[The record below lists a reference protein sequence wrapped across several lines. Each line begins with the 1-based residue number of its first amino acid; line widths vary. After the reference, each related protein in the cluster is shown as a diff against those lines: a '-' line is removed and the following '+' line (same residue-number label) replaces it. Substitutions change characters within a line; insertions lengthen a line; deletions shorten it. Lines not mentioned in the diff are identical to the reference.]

1 MNAPTDTL
9 AERPAPWPPGG
20 PWPDDRALQGTR
32 RAASLVLLRDA
43 EGGPQVLLLRR
54 AVRDGDMRSG
64 VWVFPGGVLDAA
76 DPTLHDC
83 ARGQDA
89 AFSQRMQLSCRGL
102 DYAIAAVRE
111 CFEEVGLLLAHGPGA
126 ALQQAASVRPRLQDG
141 PAFADWVRQAGLVL
155 AVDEL
160 VYLAHWLTPLGM
172 KPRFDTRF
180 FLARAPAGQ
189 EAVADA
195 GEALELAWMTPAQ
208 ALAAGLRML
217 PVTRALLQGL
227 TAHATVDEALA
238 EARRLTQ
245 IERQF
250 PRLGCD
256 AQGVRPVLP
265 HELPY
270 AEISRLDPEGR
281 GDVWIALTPERIVTL
296 SPRVQR
302 ITCGNGSMMTGPG
315 TNTYLIGSPGH
326 DEVAVLDPGPEDA
339 HTEAHLQAVLAAAA
353 GRRITH
359 ILVTHTHRDHSPAAR
374 RLQALTGARLI
385 GLPAQHPE
393 WQDTGFQPEVAP
405 LDGQCWRLGEDCTLR
420 AVHTPGHA
428 ANHVCWWLEQE
439 ALLFTGDHVM
449 QGSTVVINPPDGDM
463 AAYLASLH
471 WLQSLPLQWL
481 APGHGFLIEA
491 PRREFQRL
499 IDHRLAREAKLLAA
513 LGEQREP
520 VAPAELLPRV
530 YGDVPPARH
539 GVAER
544 SLRAHLLKLQADG
557 RATEVQGRWRVCG
570 ARGS

>member
-1 MNAPTDTL
+1 MSAPTDAL
-9 AERPAPWPPGG
+9 AQRPAEWPAGG

-32 RAASLVLLRDA
+32 RAASVVLLRDA

-76 DPTLHDC
+76 DPGLHDR
-83 ARGQDA
+83 ARGRDA
-89 AFSQRMQLSCRGL
+89 AFSQRMQLPCRGL

-111 CFEEVGLLLAHGPGA
+111 CFEEVGLLLADGPEA
-126 ALQQAASVRPRLQDG
+126 ALRQAASVRPQLQDG

-180 FLARAPAGQ
+180 FLARAPERQ

-195 GEALELAWMTPAQ
+195 GEALELAWMSPAQ

-227 TAHATVDEALA
+227 TAHASVDAALDA
-238 EARRLTQ
+238 ARQLGP

-250 PRLGCD
+250 PRLGSD

-265 HELPY
+265 HEPPY

-296 SPRVQR
+296 SSRVQR

-315 TNTYLIGSPGH
+315 TNTYLIGSPG
-326 DEVAVLDPGPEDA
+326 DATVAVLDPGPEDE
-339 HTEAHLQAVLAAAA
+339 HTDAHLQAVLAAA
-353 GRRITH
+353 GERRISH
-359 ILVTHTHRDHSPAAR
+359 ILVTHTHKDHSPAAR
-374 RLQALTGARLI
+374 RLQAMSGARLV
-385 GLPAQHPE
+385 GLQAVHPE
-393 WQDTGFQPEVAP
+393 WQDTAFVPDESP
-405 LDGQCWRLGEDCTLR
+405 RDGQCWRLGSECTLR

-428 ANHVCWWLEQE
+428 ANHVCWWLEEE

-463 AAYLASLH
+463 AAYLASLLG
-471 WLQSLPLQWL
+471 LQSLPLQWL
-481 APGHGFLIEA
+481 APGHGFLMAE
-491 PRREFQRL
+491 PRQEFQRL
-499 IDHRLAREAKLLAA
+499 VAHRQAREAKVLAA
-513 LGEQREP
+513 LQ
-520 VAPAELLPRV
+520 AQPAAVPLSTLLPLV
-530 YGDVPPARH
+530 YGDVPAARH

-544 SLRAHLLKLQADG
+544 SLWAHLLKLQADG
-557 RATEVQGRWRVCG
+557 RVTEDILGWH
-570 ARGS
+570 AIPA

>member
-1 MNAPTDTL
+1 MKAPTDRAVDSATGCP
-9 AERPAPWPPGG
+9 AEWPAGG
-20 PWPDDRALQGTR
+20 PVLDDPALQGTR
-32 RAASLVLLRDA
+32 RAASVVLMRDA

-76 DPTLHDC
+76 DPGLHDR
-83 ARGQDA
+83 ARGSDEVL
-89 AFSQRMQLSCRGL
+89 SQRMQLPCRGL

-111 CFEEVGLLLAHGPGA
+111 CFEEVGLLLADGPDA
-126 ALQQAASVRPRLQDG
+126 ALAQAAAIRPSLQDG
-141 PAFADWVRQAGLVL
+141 QAFADWVRQAGLTL
-155 AVDEL
+155 AVDGL

-180 FLARAPAGQ
+180 FLARAPQGQ
-189 EAVADA
+189 QAQADA

-208 ALAAGLRML
+208 ALAAGLRLL

-227 TAHATVDEALA
+227 ASHPTVDAALA
-238 EARRLTQ
+238 AARQLTR
-245 IERQF
+245 IERQS
-250 PRLGCD
+250 PRLGRD

-265 HELPY
+265 QELAY
-270 AEISRLDPEGR
+270 AEIGRLDPEGR
-281 GDVWIALTPERIVTL
+281 GEVWITLAPERVVTL

-315 TNTYLIGSPGH
+315 TNTYLIGSPDH

-339 HTEAHLQAVLAAAA
+339 HTEAHLQTVLAAAGA
-353 GRRITH
+353 RRITH
-359 ILVTHTHRDHSPAAR
+359 ILVTHTHPDHSPAAR
-374 RLQALTGARLI
+374 RLQTLTGARLV
-385 GLPAQHPE
+385 GQPARHPE
-393 WQDTGFQPEVAP
+393 WQDMGFQPDAAP
-405 LDGQCWRLGEDCTLR
+405 EDGQCWRLGEDCTLR

-463 AAYLASLH
+463 AAYLASLQG
-471 WLQSLPLQWL
+471 LKSLPLQWL

-491 PRREFQRL
+491 PAREFQRL
-499 IDHRLAREAKLLAA
+499 IDHRLAREAKVLAA
-513 LGEQREP
+513 LRAQP
-520 VAPAELLPRV
+520 APLDTAELLPQV
-530 YGDVPPARH
+530 YGDVPAARH

-557 RATEVQGRWRVCG
+557 LALHAEGRWQ
-570 ARGS
+570 AA

>member
-9 AERPAPWPPGG
+9 ADPPAAWPAGG
-20 PWPDDRALQGTR
+20 PWPDDSALAGTR
-32 RAASLVLLRDA
+32 RAASVVLLRDA
-43 EGGPQVLLLRR
+43 EDGPQVLLLRR

-76 DPTLHDC
+76 DPGLHDS
-83 ARGQDA
+83 ALGQDA
-89 AFSQRMQLSCRGL
+89 QLSQRMQLPCRGL

-111 CFEEVGLLLAHGPGA
+111 CFEEVGLLLAEGSDT
-126 ALQQAASVRPRLQDG
+126 ALRQAPAVRSGLRDG
-141 PAFADWVRQAGLVL
+141 QAFADWVRQAGLML
-155 AVDEL
+155 AVDRL

-180 FLARAPAGQ
+180 FLARAPEGQ
-189 EAVADA
+189 QAVADA

-208 ALAAGLRML
+208 ALTAGLRML

-227 TAHATVDEALA
+227 AAHPTVEAAL
-238 EARRLTQ
+238 EAARQ
-245 IERQF
+245 QGPIERQF
-250 PRLGCD
+250 PRLGRD

-281 GDVWIALTPERIVTL
+281 GDVWTALTPERVVTL

-326 DEVAVLDPGPEDA
+326 DEVVVLDPGPEDA
-339 HTEAHLQAVLAAAA
+339 HTGVHLQAVLAAAGA
-353 GRRITH
+353 RRITH
-359 ILVTHTHRDHSPAAR
+359 ILVTHTHADHSPAAR
-374 RLQALTGARLI
+374 RLQTLTGARLV
-385 GLPAQHPE
+385 GLPARHPE
-393 WQDTGFQPEVAP
+393 WQDTAFQPDDAP
-405 LDGQCWRLGEDCTLR
+405 LDGQGWRLGDDCTLR

-439 ALLFTGDHVM
+439 DLLFTGDHVM

-463 AAYLASLH
+463 AAYLGSLQG
-471 WLQSLPLQWL
+471 LKALPLRWL

-491 PRREFQRL
+491 PAREFQRL
-499 IDHRLAREAKLLAA
+499 IDHRLAREAKVLAT
-513 LGEQREP
+513 LGAQREP
-520 VAPAELLPRV
+520 VALVELLPQV
-530 YGDVPPARH
+530 YGDVPSARH
-539 GVAER
+539 AVAER

-557 RATEVQGRWRVCG
+557 LAAEVQGRWQSV
-570 ARGS
+570 

>member
-1 MNAPTDTL
+1 
-9 AERPAPWPPGG
+9 
-20 PWPDDRALQGTR
+20 
-32 RAASLVLLRDA
+32 
-43 EGGPQVLLLRR
+43 
-54 AVRDGDMRSG
+54 
-64 VWVFPGGVLDAA
+64 
-76 DPTLHDC
+76 
-83 ARGQDA
+83 
-89 AFSQRMQLSCRGL
+89 
-102 DYAIAAVRE
+102 
-111 CFEEVGLLLAHGPGA
+111 
-126 ALQQAASVRPRLQDG
+126 
-141 PAFADWVRQAGLVL
+141 
-155 AVDEL
+155 
-160 VYLAHWLTPLGM
+160 
-172 KPRFDTRF
+172 
-180 FLARAPAGQ
+180 
-189 EAVADA
+189 
-195 GEALELAWMTPAQ
+195 
-208 ALAAGLRML
+208 
-217 PVTRALLQGL
+217 
-227 TAHATVDEALA
+227 
-238 EARRLTQ
+238 
-245 IERQF
+245 
-250 PRLGCD
+250 
-256 AQGVRPVLP
+256 
-265 HELPY
+265 
-270 AEISRLDPEGR
+270 
-281 GDVWIALTPERIVTL
+281 
-296 SPRVQR
+296 
-302 ITCGNGSMMTGPG
+302 
-315 TNTYLIGSPGH
+315 
-326 DEVAVLDPGPEDA
+326 
-339 HTEAHLQAVLAAAA
+339 VLAAAA

-499 IDHRLAREAKLLAA
+499 IDHRLAREAKVLAA

-557 RATEVQGRWRVCG
+557 RATE
-570 ARGS
+570 ARGAGGSVAPGALEKRPAPSWGGWSPARAFSRFSRPRVHATMSKQTHAFQAEVKQILHLVTHSLYSNKEIFLRELVSNASDACDKLRYEALDHPELYEDAPNLEVRVFFDAEAKTLTIRDNGIGMSAEEAAAHLGTIAKSGTRDFMAKLSGDQKKDANLIGQFGVGFYSGFIVADRITVESRRAGLPADQAVRWSSEGTGEYELETISRAERGTDVILHLRDEEAEFLSTWR